1 MFCVCCHFEYVG
13 ELGSRLYDEYSRT
26 YTCDNQIGNK
36 VPTTFLILVRLCDPD
51 FEVRMFVK
59 YLLYSTLISTPLLLN
74 SLWACASMILVIF
87 HIAEVLW
94 V

>member
-1 MFCVCCHFEYVG
+1 MSCVCCHSEYVG
-13 ELGSRLYDEYSRT
+13 AVGGSLYDEYSRT
-26 YTCDNQIGNK
+26 YTSDNQIGNK